1 MAVTGSRIQ
10 IVVTNLKLKERL
22 TGIND
27 IETRSMKLHL
37 TNLYGMA
44 GDSTVILAQNA
55 VQKIA
60 SQLGFREVGIY
71 FYNIASDSPS
81 EMNKRLD
88 GIMASISIGDVLV
101 FQSPTWNGFEF
112 DRVLFDKL
120 KDMQVK
126 IICFIHDVVP
136 LMFDSNYYL

>member
-1 MAVTGSRIQ
+1 
-10 IVVTNLKLKERL
+10 
-22 TGIND
+22 
-27 IETRSMKLHL
+27 
-37 TNLYGMA
+37 
-44 GDSTVILAQNA
+44 
-55 VQKIA
+55 
-60 SQLGFREVGIY
+60 REVGIY

-88 GIMASISIGDVLV
+88 GIMASISIGDILV

-112 DRVLFDKL
+112 DRLLFDKL

-136 LMFDSNYYL
+136 LMFDSNYYLMKDYLYM